1 MWAGLEFII
10 PVVLAS
16 VGGIFTM
23 HGRLNSRI
31 AEVGSRVDK
40 VELKVAEQY
49 VQRTELSSALEKMEN
64 HMVRIEEKLDM
75 IVMKN
80 GG

>member
-1 MWAGLEFII
+1 MWAGLELII

-16 VGGIFTM
+16 FGGIFTM

-31 AEVGSRVDK
+31 SEVDARVDK

-49 VQRTELSSALEKMEN
+49 VQRSELSSALEKMEN
-64 HMVRIEEKLDM
+64 HMVRIEEKLDK

>member
-10 PVVLAS
+10 PLVLAS

-31 AEVGSRVDK
+31 SEVGARVDK